1 MNEAFDVLQTR
12 NANGGGITGMPTGYT
27 EFDEMTAGLQPTD
40 LLILAARPAMGKTT
54 LALNIAEYAAIKT
67 KKGVAVF
74 SMERSASQLALRLIS
89 SNGRGNATRLR
100 NRQDPKIVAWG
111 KSGSVRV
118 YIGDSLNIKKKTS
131 SKTGKFN

>member
-67 KKGVAVF
+67 K
-74 SMERSASQLALRLIS
+74 RSEEHTSELQSLMRIS
-89 SNGRGNATRLR
+89 YACFCLKKNTSKNGEQHL
-100 NRQDPKIVAWG
+100 
-111 KSGSVRV
+111 
-118 YIGDSLNIKKKTS
+118 
-131 SKTGKFN
+131 